1 MATTQTFEE
10 AVQEFI
16 ELSRELV
23 GKETAESMPPAPP
36 APYDQDG
43 PPYENPIR
51 FDQRNIRN
59 YMRTIGDDNPLYNDP
74 EYARGTRYG
83 CLIAPGPILSQIRGI
98 TAHGVQYGGEG
109 KKRREGYPV
118 ANYFSGAAWE
128 FFDTVKV
135 GSKFRSSM
143 VTRDLFTKQGSRG
156 NLIFFISELM
166 YWDYHG
172 DLAGKCYGTLIMVP
186 IEAMG
191 ASRSMNVDKVGS
203 QLLYERGTQS
213 YSAEDL
219 QPIVEDM
226 ERMRPLRRGAETLY
240 WEDVE
245 VGERLGP
252 VVVPPWTLQ
261 DLEAPNMVGSC
272 VLHIAKGDPGDELAF
287 EPVFNRFKKRGE
299 GHHVTHPATRWPW
312 SASAE
317 HSDPLM
323 AAFRA
328 LPGPFDGGVQRTQI
342 PHRLL
347 SDWMGDE
354 GFVRRQ
360 QTAIRKPVF
369 YSDTTYYTGE
379 VVKKFKEVQ
388 EGEQGPGAVPG
399 KREYHAVGIRLEGK
413 NQVGEVSTPGTA
425 CIYLPSRQDGPVQLP
440 IPHKARPDF
449 VPYDVFYR
457 DWF

>member
-219 QPIVEDM
+219 QAIVEDM

-252 VVVPPWTLQ
+252 VVVPPL
-261 DLEAPNMVGSC
+261 DA
-272 VLHIAKGDPGDELAF
+272 
-287 EPVFNRFKKRGE
+287 
-299 GHHVTHPATRWPW
+299 
-312 SASAE
+312 
-317 HSDPLM
+317 
-323 AAFRA
+323 
-328 LPGPFDGGVQRTQI
+328 PGPGGSQ
-342 PHRLL
+342 HGRLL
-347 SDWMGDE
+347 RAPYRQGRP
-354 GFVRRQ
+354 RR
-360 QTAIRKPVF
+360 R
-369 YSDTTYYTGE
+369 TG
-379 VVKKFKEVQ
+379 
-388 EGEQGPGAVPG
+388 
-399 KREYHAVGIRLEGK
+399 L
-413 NQVGEVSTPGTA
+413 
-425 CIYLPSRQDGPVQLP
+425 
-440 IPHKARPDF
+440 
-449 VPYDVFYR
+449 
-457 DWF
+457 